1 MNLFLVIVAVTFV
14 LSFCEVQEEF
24 HAHGPLEFHD
34 IAMKVKHI
42 SVFLIQ
48 DL

>member
-1 MNLFLVIVAVTFV
+1 MNLFLITVAVTFV
-14 LSFCEVQEEF
+14 LSVCEVQEEF

-42 SVFLIQ
+42 SFYY
-48 DL
+48 